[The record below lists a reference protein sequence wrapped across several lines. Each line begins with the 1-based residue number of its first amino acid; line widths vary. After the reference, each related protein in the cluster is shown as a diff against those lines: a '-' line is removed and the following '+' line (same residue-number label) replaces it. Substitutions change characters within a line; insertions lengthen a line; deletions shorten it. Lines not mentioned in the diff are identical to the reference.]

1 MSAEFDIGQHVL
13 VPKHEILS
21 KEKAKEVL
29 ERYKISPHQLPL
41 IKSSDP
47 VVKAIGA
54 KPGDILK
61 ITRDSPTAG
70 RAIAYRFVI
79 EE

>member
-1 MSAEFDIGQHVL
+1 MVEFDVRKHVL

-21 KEKAKEVL
+21 AEQAKVVL
-29 ERYKISPHQLPL
+29 DQFKVTPHQLPL
-41 IKSSDP
+41 IKNSDP
-47 VVKAIGA
+47 VANAIGA

-61 ITRDSPTAG
+61 ITRDSQTAG
-70 RAIAYRFVI
+70 RAVAYRHVV

>member
-1 MSAEFDIGQHVL
+1 VVEFDVRKHVL

-21 KEKAKEVL
+21 AEQAKVVL
-29 ERYKISPHQLPL
+29 DQFKVTPHQLPL
-41 IKSSDP
+41 IKNSDP

-61 ITRDSPTAG
+61 ITRDSQTAG
-70 RAIAYRFVI
+70 RAIAYRHVV
-79 EE
+79 EG

>member
-1 MSAEFDIGQHVL
+1 MSAGFDIGQHVL

-29 ERYKISPHQLPL
+29 ERYKVSPHQLPL

-47 VVKAIGA
+47 VVNAIGA

-61 ITRDSPTAG
+61 STRDSPTAG
-70 RAIAYRFVI
+70 KAIAYRFVI

>member
-29 ERYKISPHQLPL
+29 ERYKVSPHQLPL

-47 VVKAIGA
+47 VAKAIGA